1 MNDVAVNK
9 IQSLQRCVRR
19 ARQEYAADPAGF
31 RTNDTRQDAAMLN
44 VLRACETAIDLA
56 NLVIRDRKLGI
67 PTASADAFRL
77 LATEGILAAS
87 LADRMVKMVGFRNT
101 VVHQYQ
107 QVNIDIVI
115 AVIVSD
121 LNDVLAFAEV
131 VRAQLDAS
139 ASR

>member
-1 MNDVAVNK
+1 
-9 IQSLQRCVRR
+9 
-19 ARQEYAADPAGF
+19 
-31 RTNDTRQDAAMLN
+31 
-44 VLRACETAIDLA
+44 
-56 NLVIRDRKLGI
+56 
-67 PTASADAFRL
+67 
-77 LATEGILAAS
+77 
-87 LADRMVKMVGFRNT
+87 MVKMVGFRNT